1 MVTKR
6 PGTQIFSENA
16 YLKDGWNILD
26 GVVAT
31 WMMTWRYLE
40 NTRGWCHCPMTWVYW
55 TSPKIGSHKKDH
67 KYGSWLGDVK
77 HGDMTN
83 DP

>member
-1 MVTKR
+1 MVTNR

-31 WMMTWRYLE
+31 CPADRCWKSMEDDLTWRYLE
-40 NTRGWCHCPMTWVYW
+40 NTTFRQ
-55 TSPKIGSHKKDH
+55 SPPFDDIIDI
-67 KYGSWLGDVK
+67 Y
-77 HGDMTN
+77 
-83 DP
+83 